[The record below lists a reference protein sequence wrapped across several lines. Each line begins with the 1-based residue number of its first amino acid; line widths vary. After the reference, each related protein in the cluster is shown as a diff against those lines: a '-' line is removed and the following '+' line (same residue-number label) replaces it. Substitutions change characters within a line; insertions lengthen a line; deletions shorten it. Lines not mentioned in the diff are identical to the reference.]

1 MTSSLR
7 FRAAI
12 VSVALFLGFIG
23 IWHIATRGTG
33 TVATMSPEYAK
44 LMKDAGLTPPTT
56 TTKSF
61 VVMGKTFDPAK
72 PEDYLASFKI
82 RKAS

>member
-12 VSVALFLGFIG
+12 VSVALFLGFVG

-33 TVATMSPEYAK
+33 AVGSMGPEYAR
-44 LMKDAGLTPPTT
+44 LMGLTSTQG
-56 TTKSF
+56 KSA
-61 VVMGKTFDPAK
+61 MPDPRREIAGA
-72 PEDYLASFKI
+72 E
-82 RKAS
+82 